1 MKKLIF
7 RNIVGDILV
16 FFMVTS
22 LAITLIVWVVQG
34 VQYLDIVSE
43 DGHGFKVYFMF
54 TLLNLPKIFSKLII
68 FIFFIS
74 VFFIVSKYQSNN
86 EILVFWSYGI
96 NKITFIKNIIL
107 FSLLFFLF
115 QIILNLSIVPKS
127 QDMARSFLRSSNIDY
142 FPSLINEKRFIDAV
156 DNLTIFVENKNEN
169 GYLNNIFL
177 KDKFSQNKSKIIA
190 SKSGRIIKKNDNFIL
205 VLNNGKVINIDK
217 NKTNVL
223 NFKKSEFNL
232 SNYSTNTIT
241 HPKVQ
246 DISSLE
252 IFNCIVNYSK
262 NKMGYKNEFLTCNK
276 DSIDAFVK
284 EIYNRALI
292 PFYLILV
299 SIIACL
305 IISKSKDEYNYER
318 FKYSTFLI
326 GILVIILSEVS
337 KNYIA
342 FENKSNIAIVLFPI
356 LLIILLYSFL
366 LVKFKFKT

>member
-7 RNIVGDILV
+7 RNIVQDILV

-96 NKITFIKNIIL
+96 NKITFINNIIL
-107 FSLLFFLF
+107 FSILLFLIQLF
-115 QIILNLSIVPKS
+115 LNLAIVPKS
-127 QDMARSFLRSSNIDY
+127 QDMARSYLRSSNIDY

-156 DNLTIFVENKNEN
+156 DNLTIFVETKNDS
-169 GYLNNIFL
+169 GYLKNIFL
-177 KDKFSQNKSKIIA
+177 KDKFSKNKSKIIA
-190 SKSGRIIKKNDNFIL
+190 SKYGKIVKKNDNFIL
-205 VLNNGKVINIDK
+205 VLSDGKVINIDE

-232 SNYSTNTIT
+232 SNYTTNTIT

-246 DISSLE
+246 DTSSVE
-252 IFNCIVNYSK
+252 ILNCVLNYSK
-262 NKMGYKNEFLTCNK
+262 DKVSYKNEFLTCNK
-276 DSIDAFVK
+276 DSIDSFVK

-292 PFYLILV
+292 PFYIILV

-305 IISKSKDEYNYER
+305 IISKSKDEYNYE
-318 FKYSTFLI
+318 KYKYFTFLV
-326 GILVIILSEVS
+326 GILVIIMSEVS

-342 FENKSNIAIVLFPI
+342 FENKLNLIIMLFPI
-356 LLIILLYSFL
+356 MLIILLYSFL
-366 LVKFKFKT
+366 LIKFKFKT